1 MRLSRIPFPPS
12 TATSSLDST
21 PSSSSLTTLSIC
33 AQIAHVAKSALG
45 NSDTSVVGKAEEKA
59 EETSVPLIS
68 SDSTSQFSLPLV
80 TNSMAAGYDSVVF
93 ISAQSSPNS
102 SRLYRSSPAI
112 RSSSPSS
119 PSPTYLTL
127 PYGVDSV
134 ACGSH
139 HTLALAC
146 GGSVL
151 LSWGSNGCG
160 QLGIGRGG
168 GGAQELGRRDAATY
182 VETPTPV
189 VACDEG

>member
-1 MRLSRIPFPPS
+1 M
-12 TATSSLDST
+12 TSSDPT
-21 PSSSSLTTLSIC
+21 PSSTSLTTLSIC

-45 NSDTSVVGKAEEKA
+45 NLETSAVGAAEA
-59 EETSVPLIS
+59 TGEETSLIS
-68 SDSTSQFSLPLV
+68 FDSSSHFPLPLV

-93 ISAQSSPNS
+93 ITAQSSPNS

-112 RSSSPSS
+112 RSSSSPSSPS

-127 PYGVDSV
+127 PYRVDSV
-134 ACGSH
+134 SCGSH

-151 LSWGSNGCG
+151 LSWGSNGCA

-168 GGAQELGRRDAATY
+168 GGARDFGRRAAANY

-189 VACDEG
+189 VASDEG